1 MVFNKI
7 ISRINLEKHKAN
19 ITFHLKGHGKGGT
32 FLYLNKLKQYLNLL
46 KPVSI
51 LKFLV
56 SFNYRV
62 TNTLCYFFPHLIL
75 FVFSSWCDNTQ
86 ILYGIRGPGV

>member
-32 FLYLNKLKQYLNLL
+32 FLYLSITKT
-46 KPVSI
+46 I
-51 LKFLV
+51 LKSLKTGVYFKIFSFL
-56 SFNYRV
+56 
-62 TNTLCYFFPHLIL
+62 
-75 FVFSSWCDNTQ
+75 
-86 ILYGIRGPGV
+86 